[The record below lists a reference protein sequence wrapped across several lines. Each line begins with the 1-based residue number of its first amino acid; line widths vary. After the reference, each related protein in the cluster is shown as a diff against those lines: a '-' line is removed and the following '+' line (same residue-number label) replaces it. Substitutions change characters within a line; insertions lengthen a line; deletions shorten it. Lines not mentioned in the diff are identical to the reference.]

1 MNDIHPHVCSSF
13 YFAPFH
19 SSLPHLSTRFHPFL
33 SLAVFPSTHR
43 NCLFFHPSPLF
54 FSIPFSLSSVSF
66 VVCSCLVHTKITSI
80 GGERWDAKESFE
92 RRCSS
97 IHSIYRFNERL
108 LVYWDFGWER
118 ECMDGEIGEIG
129 GGGVVLVRWL
139 LLFPVR
145 EIKV

>member
-43 NCLFFHPSPLF
+43 NCLFFHPSPFFFNPFLPFLCLF
-54 FSIPFSLSSVSF
+54 R
-66 VVCSCLVHTKITSI
+66 CLFLPRSHKNY
-80 GGERWDAKESFE
+80 EHRWREMGCKGIIRETMLEYTFD
-92 RRCSS
+92 R
-97 IHSIYRFNERL
+97 IYRFNERL

-118 ECMDGEIGEIG
+118 ECMDGEIG